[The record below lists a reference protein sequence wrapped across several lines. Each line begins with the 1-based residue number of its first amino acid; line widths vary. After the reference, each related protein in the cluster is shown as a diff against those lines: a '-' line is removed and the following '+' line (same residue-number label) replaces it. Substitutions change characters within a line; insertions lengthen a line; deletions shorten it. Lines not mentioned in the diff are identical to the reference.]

1 METKMEFNLIKIFI
15 YNIMFST
22 ITSNLDDRISG
33 IKISKESPLKFESE
47 REFLMYYHTTIRNV
61 GLFTSIAIAAI
72 SSGRVFGKGHKGLKK
87 IYSFFLFLL
96 GLIFVLMAI
105 RIGDLL
111 IRDLNIAKE
120 ELDDKSLNDWL
131 FIPRVIFYVNIGLV
145 FVSVGSILQL
155 YFRS

>member
-33 IKISKESPLKFESE
+33 IKISEESPLKFESE

-72 SSGRVFGKGHKGLKK
+72 SSGRVFGKGRKGLKK

-96 GLIFVLMAI
+96 GLMFVLMAI
-105 RIGDLL
+105 RIGKLL

-131 FIPRVIFYVNIGLV
+131 FIPQVIFYVNIGLV

>member
-1 METKMEFNLIKIFI
+1 M
-15 YNIMFST
+15 YYT
-22 ITSNLDDRISG
+22 ITSDLDNQ
-33 IKISKESPLKFESE
+33 ISKINISEESSLKFKSE

-72 SSGRVFGKGHKGLKK
+72 SSGRVFGKGDKGLKK

-96 GLIFVLMAI
+96 GLMFVLMAI

-111 IRDLNIAKE
+111 IRDLNITKK

-131 FIPRVIFYVNIGLV
+131 FIPQVIFYVNIGLV
-145 FVSVGSILQL
+145 FVSVGSIIQL